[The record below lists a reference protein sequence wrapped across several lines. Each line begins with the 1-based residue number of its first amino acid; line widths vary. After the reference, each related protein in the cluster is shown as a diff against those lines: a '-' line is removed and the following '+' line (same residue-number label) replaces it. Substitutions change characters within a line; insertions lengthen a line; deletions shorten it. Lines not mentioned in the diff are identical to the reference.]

1 MTAQLKQRIVGIIV
15 LLFLALIILPWIF
28 GKNQP
33 AVFESKADPNKKEA
47 INETPHKVNN
57 ALQETSTP
65 IPSNLETTP
74 INDDTTLDEPTE
86 TKEVKAPP
94 RPKIKPGPI
103 TPKVVINDDK
113 DHTLKPA
120 TEELE
125 PAKISSIQNHMM
137 HTNASDDEDDVDAS
151 EQLPPI
157 PKKKG
162 NAKTAELSKVDL
174 AKVKTGSKPAKVIAA
189 KDKSDKNWAV
199 QLGSFSDSNNATK
212 LVKELKDKGYPA
224 YTKLSK
230 KANGDE
236 VTRVFVG
243 PKQREEA
250 QNIVGKIDKLFKVH
264 GVVVKAQ

>member
-1 MTAQLKQRIVGIIV
+1 MTAQIKQRIVGIIV

-33 AVFESKADPNKKEA
+33 AVFESKADPKKKEA
-47 INETPHKVNN
+47 INETVKVN
-57 ALQETSTP
+57 AIQETSTP

-86 TKEVKAPP
+86 TKAVKAPP

-125 PAKISSIQNHMM
+125 PAKLSSIQNHMM
-137 HTNASDDEDDVDAS
+137 HTSASDDEDDVDAS

-157 PKKKG
+157 PKKKS
-162 NAKTAELSKVDL
+162 NVKTAELSKVDL
-174 AKVKTGSKPAKVIAA
+174 PKVKTQTKPAKVIVA
-189 KDKSDKNWAV
+189 KDKGDKNWVV

-212 LVKELKDKGYPA
+212 LIKELKDKGYPA
-224 YTKLSK
+224 YSKLSK

-264 GVVVKAQ
+264 GVVVKAP